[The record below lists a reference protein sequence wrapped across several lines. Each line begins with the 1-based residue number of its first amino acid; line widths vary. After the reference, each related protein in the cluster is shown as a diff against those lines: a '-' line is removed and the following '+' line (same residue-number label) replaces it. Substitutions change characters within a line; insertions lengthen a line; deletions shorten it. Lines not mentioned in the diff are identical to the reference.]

1 MRYLF
6 FDIECCDG
14 EHICEFGYYITD
26 DKFKKLDKQVIKI
39 NPDKPFCL
47 TGRKHQADLKL
58 FFSEEEYYAS
68 PLFPEFYERI
78 KKLIEYPDQIIIG
91 HAIGNDAMFLKRA
104 CKRYKLEPINFKFVD
119 SQKIYSEFNNEKERI
134 SLEKAELI
142 FNLEKPEFRHKS
154 DDDAFSTAKL
164 IEKMCSALEM
174 SVQEIMQLCPTACG
188 KSYNFNIMYTDN
200 SLAEMLEALDKNEN
214 ALSNNKKQRC
224 ILKFSEIVQSKGE
237 IIKSK
242 LNGTKICFNI
252 KYEKENIKETLK
264 LIQLLANHDC
274 RYNSKVSCCDYYVAS
289 QEDIESSEVA
299 EHTRYYAATYKEDGC
314 NVEVLTMDD
323 LLNILCITEDELAL
337 MEMPKVIKKNKA
349 SKPHSSYYSTGKVS
363 TTIGDLLRSQGID
376 LAQKR

>member
-26 DKFKKLDKQVIKI
+26 DKFTKIDKQVIKI

-47 TGRKHQADLKL
+47 TGRKNQADLKL

-78 KKLIEYPDQIIIG
+78 KKLIEHPNQIIIG
-91 HAIGNDAMFLKRA
+91 HAIGNDAMFLKRV

-119 SQKIYSEFNNEKERI
+119 SQKIYSEFNNDKERI

-142 FNLEKPEFRHKS
+142 LNLEKPEFRHKS

-188 KSYNFNIMYTDN
+188 KSYNFNIMYTGN
-200 SLAEMLEALDKNEN
+200 SLSEMLEALDKNEN

-237 IIKSK
+237 IVKSK
-242 LNGTKICFNI
+242 LNGTKICFNT
-252 KYEKENIKETLK
+252 KFEKENIRETLK
-264 LIQLLANHDC
+264 LIQLLANFGC
-274 RYNSKVSCCDYYVAS
+274 RYNAKVSDCDYYVAS
-289 QEDIESSEVA
+289 REDIEDVEVT
-299 EHTRYYAATYKEDGC
+299 EHTRYYAATHREDGHI
-314 NVEVLTMDD
+314 VEILTMED
-323 LLNILCITEDELAL
+323 LLNILGITENELVI
-337 MEMPKVIKKNKA
+337 MEMPKVPKQNKDKVNHKN
-349 SKPHSSYYSTGKVS
+349 YYSTGKLS
-363 TTIGDLLRSQGID
+363 TTIGDLLRSQGIE
-376 LAQKR
+376 